1 MNQEQGQMVTAPQVE
16 IPQIPSEGKDS
27 TSSDRPPSAA
37 APLLRVQ
44 ASEQTATAVPRL
56 GSIGGATYTIDANGN
71 ASVIPTQQGNPAP
84 RPTQR
89 EEVSFL
95 RNPWGPPQWVQQGM
109 DFISEA
115 EAKQSPWFTKNM
127 GLLRDTLKEQLE
139 KRGLDK
145 NGSKEALAIRLAR
158 YQMQE
163 ERTSVPTGQDRRA
176 RSSSA
181 SYERSS

>member
-1 MNQEQGQMVTAPQVE
+1 MANEERTRRMNINGQMLTVVE
-16 IPQIPSEGKDS
+16 HGPS
-27 TSSDRPPSAA
+27 
-37 APLLRVQ
+37 Q
-44 ASEQTATAVPRL
+44 QTPAAVPRM
-56 GSIGGATYTIDANGN
+56 GHIGRSTYTVDASGN
-71 ASVIPTQQGNPAP
+71 ARSIPVQQGNPPP
-84 RPTQR
+84 RTTQR

>member
-1 MNQEQGQMVTAPQVE
+1 M
-16 IPQIPSEGKDS
+16 
-27 TSSDRPPSAA
+27 
-37 APLLRVQ
+37 
-44 ASEQTATAVPRL
+44 SEQQQQQQQAATVVPRL
-56 GSIGGATYTIDANGN
+56 GSIGRATYTIDANGS
-71 ASVIPTQQGNPAP
+71 ASFLEPSTRTPAP

-109 DFISEA
+109 DYISEA

-145 NGSKEALAIRLAR
+145 NGSKEILALRLAQH
-158 YQMQE
+158 QMQQ
-163 ERTSVPTGQDRRA
+163 ERASVPTGQDRRA

-181 SYERSS
+181 NYQRSS